1 MWFVVAFLSSELDV
15 IVESSTVSIVIQTFE
30 FVIVVLSIVVPLS
43 SDAVAVMFVK
53 MLLLYIVEVV
63 RSDSSIV
70 ESLMLE
76 VVVFDSVIVEVLIF
90 EFVSIVESFIVEFV
104 VDES

>member
-15 IVESSTVSIVIQTFE
+15 IVEFSTMSLVIQTFE

-43 SDAVAVMFVK
+43 SEPVEVVFVTT
-53 MLLLYIVEVV
+53 LLLYTVDVI
-63 RSDSSIV
+63 RSDSNIV

-76 VVVFDSVIVEVLIF
+76 VVVFDKVIVELLII
-90 EFVSIVESFIVEFV
+90 ELVSIVESFIVEFV
-104 VDES
+104 VEES